1 MQLPL
6 YVSEVLNK
14 LQNSG
19 YETYCVGGCVRDYL
33 LGQCPDDYD
42 VTTSAL
48 PEQITEVFKDYR
60 LLTIGLKHG
69 TVTVIIDKH
78 TVEITTYRIDGDYND
93 HRHPSR
99 VGFTASLA
107 EDLARRDLTINAMA
121 YNDSVGIVDLYGG
134 VDDLKNGIIKC
145 VGDPMKR
152 FDEDGLRILRAL
164 RFASRY
170 GFEIDKTTSD
180 AIHRLKYLL
189 SFVSAERINTELCGI
204 LIGDCRNILYN
215 YSDVI
220 CEIIPEMYPCI
231 GFEQHSKYHDK
242 TVYGHIVAT
251 VAAAE
256 PTVEARLTMLLHDI
270 GKPASFFMK
279 DGAGHF
285 YGHADVS
292 CEIAVKILERLH
304 FSNKITDE
312 VLFLIKNHGIVIN
325 DDLRSIR
332 RGLAR
337 YGEER
342 FIKLIRVHYY
352 DTCGKAP
359 AYFGEKELFDSI
371 EKHTKEYL
379 MSEPPMSLKQLKIN
393 GSDVAR
399 LGICGKDIG
408 EALSFLLSE
417 VVDGNC
423 DNDKD
428 KLINL
433 LKNKFLD

>member
-1 MQLPL
+1 MQLPK
-6 YVSEVLNK
+6 YVYEVLKK
-14 LQNSG
+14 LQDSG
-19 YETYCVGGCVRDYL
+19 YEAYCVGGCVRDYL

-48 PEQITEVFKDYR
+48 PEQIMKVFGGYK
-60 LLTIGLKHG
+60 LLTVGLKHG
-69 TVTVIIDKH
+69 TVTVIIDKKP
-78 TVEITTYRIDGDYND
+78 VEITTYRVDGDYKD
-93 HRHPSR
+93 HRHPSEVR
-99 VGFTASLA
+99 FTPCLE

-121 YNDSVGIVDLYGG
+121 YCPETGIIDPFGG
-134 VDDLKNGIIKC
+134 QNDLKNGIIRC

-170 GFEIDKTTSD
+170 GFEIDKYTSD
-180 AIHRLKYLL
+180 AVHRLRYLL
-189 SFVSAERINTELCGI
+189 SFISAERINNELCGI
-204 LIGDCRNILYN
+204 LTGSCGDILYN

-251 VAAAE
+251 VAASE

-279 DGAGHF
+279 DGVGHF

-292 CEIAVKILERLH
+292 CEIAVKIIERLR
-304 FSNKITDE
+304 FSNKIADE

-325 DDLRSIR
+325 DDTRSIR
-332 RGLAR
+332 RGLSR
-337 YGEER
+337 YGTER
-342 FIKLIRVHYY
+342 FLKLIRVHYY

-359 AYFGEKELFDSI
+359 AYFGEKDLFDSI
-371 EKHTKEYL
+371 EKHTREYL
-379 MSEPPMSLKQLKIN
+379 ENEPPMNLKQLKVN
-393 GSDVAR
+393 GSDISM
-399 LGICGKDIG
+399 LGITGREIG
-408 EALSFLLSE
+408 EALSFLLE
-417 VVDGNC
+417 QVIDGNC
-423 DNDKD
+423 ENDKD
-428 KLINL
+428 SLLTLI
-433 LKNKFLD
+433 KNKYM

>member
-1 MQLPL
+1 MQLPK
-6 YVSEVLNK
+6 YVYEVLKK
-14 LQNSG
+14 LQDSG
-19 YETYCVGGCVRDYL
+19 YEAYCVGGCVRDYL

-48 PEQITEVFKDYR
+48 PEQIMKVFGGYK
-60 LLTIGLKHG
+60 LLTVGLKHG
-69 TVTVIIDKH
+69 TVTVIIDKKP
-78 TVEITTYRIDGDYND
+78 VEITTYRVDGDYKD
-93 HRHPSR
+93 HRHPSEVR
-99 VGFTASLA
+99 FTPCLE

-121 YNDSVGIVDLYGG
+121 YCPETGIIDPFGG
-134 VDDLKNGIIKC
+134 QNDLKNGIIRC

-170 GFEIDKTTSD
+170 GFEIDKYTSD
-180 AIHRLKYLL
+180 AVHRLRYLL
-189 SFVSAERINTELCGI
+189 SFISAERINNELCGI
-204 LIGDCRNILYN
+204 LAGSCGDILYN

-251 VAAAE
+251 VAASE

-279 DGAGHF
+279 DGVGHF

-292 CEIAVKILERLH
+292 CEIAVKIIERLR
-304 FSNKITDE
+304 FSNKIADE

-325 DDLRSIR
+325 DDTRSIR
-332 RGLAR
+332 RGLSR
-337 YGEER
+337 YGTER
-342 FIKLIRVHYY
+342 FLKLIRVHYY

-359 AYFGEKELFDSI
+359 AYFGEKDLFDSI
-371 EKHTKEYL
+371 EKHTREYL
-379 MSEPPMSLKQLKIN
+379 ENEPPMNLKQLKVN
-393 GSDVAR
+393 GSDISKF
-399 LGICGKDIG
+399 GITGREIG
-408 EALSFLLSE
+408 EALSFLLE
-417 VVDGNC
+417 QVIDGNC
-423 DNDKD
+423 ENDKD
-428 KLINL
+428 SLLTLI
-433 LKNKFLD
+433 KNKYM

>member
-1 MQLPL
+1 MQLPK
-6 YVSEVLNK
+6 YVYEVLKK
-14 LQNSG
+14 LQDSG
-19 YETYCVGGCVRDYL
+19 YEAYCVGGCVRDYL

-48 PEQITEVFKDYR
+48 PEQIMKVFGGYK
-60 LLTIGLKHG
+60 LLTVGLKHG
-69 TVTVIIDKH
+69 TVTVIIDKKP
-78 TVEITTYRIDGDYND
+78 VEITTYRVDGDYKD
-93 HRHPSR
+93 HRHPSEVR
-99 VGFTASLA
+99 FTPCLE

-121 YNDSVGIVDLYGG
+121 YCPETGIIDPFGG
-134 VDDLKNGIIKC
+134 QNDLKNGIIRC

-170 GFEIDKTTSD
+170 GFEIDKYTSD
-180 AIHRLKYLL
+180 AVHRLRYLL
-189 SFVSAERINTELCGI
+189 SFISAERINNELCGI
-204 LIGDCRNILYN
+204 LTGSCGDILYN

-251 VAAAE
+251 VVASE

-279 DGAGHF
+279 DGVGHF

-292 CEIAVKILERLH
+292 CEIAVKIIERLR
-304 FSNKITDE
+304 FSNKIADE

-325 DDLRSIR
+325 DDTRSIR
-332 RGLAR
+332 RGLSR
-337 YGEER
+337 YGTER
-342 FIKLIRVHYY
+342 FLKLIRVHYY

-359 AYFGEKELFDSI
+359 AYFGEKDLFDSI
-371 EKHTKEYL
+371 EKHTREYL
-379 MSEPPMSLKQLKIN
+379 ENEPPMNLKQLKVN
-393 GSDVAR
+393 GSDISM
-399 LGICGKDIG
+399 LGITGREIG
-408 EALSFLLSE
+408 EALSFLLE
-417 VVDGNC
+417 QVIDGNC
-423 DNDKD
+423 ENDKD
-428 KLINL
+428 SLLTLI
-433 LKNKFLD
+433 KNKYM

>member
-1 MQLPL
+1 MQLPK
-6 YVSEVLNK
+6 YVYEVLK
-14 LQNSG
+14 KMQDSG
-19 YETYCVGGCVRDYL
+19 YEAYCVGGCVRDYL

-48 PEQITEVFKDYR
+48 PEQIMKVFGGYK
-60 LLTIGLKHG
+60 LLTVGLKHG
-69 TVTVIIDKH
+69 TVTVIIDKKP
-78 TVEITTYRIDGDYND
+78 VEITTYRVDGDYKD
-93 HRHPSR
+93 HRHPSEVR
-99 VGFTASLA
+99 FTPCLE

-121 YNDSVGIVDLYGG
+121 YCPETGIIDPFGG
-134 VDDLKNGIIKC
+134 QNDLKNGIIRC

-170 GFEIDKTTSD
+170 GFEIDKYTSD
-180 AIHRLKYLL
+180 AVHRLRYLL
-189 SFVSAERINTELCGI
+189 SFISAERINNELCGI
-204 LIGDCRNILYN
+204 LTGSCGDILYN

-251 VAAAE
+251 VAASE

-279 DGAGHF
+279 DGVGHF

-292 CEIAVKILERLH
+292 CEIAVKIIERLR
-304 FSNKITDE
+304 FSNKIADE

-325 DDLRSIR
+325 DDTRSIR
-332 RGLAR
+332 RGLSR
-337 YGEER
+337 YGTER
-342 FIKLIRVHYY
+342 FLKLIRVHYY

-359 AYFGEKELFDSI
+359 AYFGEKDLFDSI
-371 EKHTKEYL
+371 EKHTREYL
-379 MSEPPMSLKQLKIN
+379 ENEPPMNLKQLKVN
-393 GSDVAR
+393 GSDISKF
-399 LGICGKDIG
+399 GITGREIG
-408 EALSFLLSE
+408 EALSFLLE
-417 VVDGNC
+417 QVIDGNC
-423 DNDKD
+423 ENDKD
-428 KLINL
+428 SLLTLI
-433 LKNKFLD
+433 KNKYM

>member
-1 MQLPL
+1 MQLPK
-6 YVSEVLNK
+6 YVYEVLKK
-14 LQNSG
+14 LQDSG
-19 YETYCVGGCVRDYL
+19 YEAYCVGGCVRDYL

-48 PEQITEVFKDYR
+48 PEQIMKVFGGYK
-60 LLTIGLKHG
+60 LLTVGLKHG
-69 TVTVIIDKH
+69 TVTVIIDKKP
-78 TVEITTYRIDGDYND
+78 VEITTYRVDGDYKD
-93 HRHPSR
+93 HRHPSEVR
-99 VGFTASLA
+99 FTPCLE

-121 YNDSVGIVDLYGG
+121 YCPETGIIDPFGG
-134 VDDLKNGIIKC
+134 QNDLKNGIIRC

-170 GFEIDKTTSD
+170 GFEIDKYTSD
-180 AIHRLKYLL
+180 AVHRLRYLL
-189 SFVSAERINTELCGI
+189 SFISAERINNELCGI
-204 LIGDCRNILYN
+204 LTGNCGDILYN

-251 VAAAE
+251 VAASE

-279 DGAGHF
+279 DGVGHF

-292 CEIAVKILERLH
+292 CEIAVKIIERLR
-304 FSNKITDE
+304 FSNKIADE

-325 DDLRSIR
+325 DDTRSIR
-332 RGLAR
+332 RGLSR
-337 YGEER
+337 YGTER
-342 FIKLIRVHYY
+342 FLKLIRVHYY

-359 AYFGEKELFDSI
+359 AYFGEKDLFDSI
-371 EKHTKEYL
+371 EKHTREYL
-379 MSEPPMSLKQLKIN
+379 ENEPPMNLKQLKVN
-393 GSDVAR
+393 GSDISM
-399 LGICGKDIG
+399 LGITGREIG
-408 EALSFLLSE
+408 EALSFLLE
-417 VVDGNC
+417 QVIDGNC
-423 DNDKD
+423 ENDKD
-428 KLINL
+428 SLLTLI
-433 LKNKFLD
+433 KNKYM

>member
-6 YVSEVLNK
+6 YVNEVLNK
-14 LQNSG
+14 LHDSG
-19 YETYCVGGCVRDYL
+19 YEAYCVGGCVRDYL
-33 LGQCPDDYD
+33 LGQCPQDYD
-42 VTTSAL
+42 ITTSAL
-48 PEQITEVFKDYR
+48 PEQIINVFDGYR
-60 LLTIGLKHG
+60 LLTVGLKHG

-78 TVEITTYRIDGDYND
+78 TIEITTFRIDGDYND
-93 HRHPSR
+93 HRHPSM
-99 VGFTASLA
+99 VGFTVNLA

-121 YNDSVGIVDLYGG
+121 YNDKVGLVDLYGG
-134 VDDLKNGIIKC
+134 ADDLKKGVIKC

-170 GFEIDKTTSD
+170 GFKIDKATSD

-204 LIGDCRNILYN
+204 LIGDCHDILYN
-215 YSDVI
+215 YCDVI
-220 CEIIPEMYPCI
+220 CEIIPEMYACI

-270 GKPASFFMK
+270 GKPDSFFMK
-279 DGAGHF
+279 DGVGHF

-292 CEIAVKILERLH
+292 CEISEKILERLR
-304 FSNKITDE
+304 FSNKIKEE

-325 DDLRSIR
+325 DDNRSIR

-337 YGEER
+337 YGAER
-342 FIKLIRVHYY
+342 FLKLIKVHYY
-352 DTCGKAP
+352 DTCGKSP
-359 AYFGEKELFDSI
+359 AYFSEKELFKSI
-371 EKHTKEYL
+371 ETHTGEYL
-379 MSEPPMSLKQLKIN
+379 EKEPPMSLKELKVN
-393 GSDVAR
+393 GSDLAL
-399 LGICGKDIG
+399 LGINGKETG
-408 EALSFLLSE
+408 ETLRFLLE
-417 VVDGNC
+417 QVIDGNC
-423 DNDKD
+423 ENNKD
-428 KLINL
+428 KLIAL
-433 LKNKFLD
+433 IKSR

>member
-1 MQLPL
+1 MQLPK
-6 YVSEVLNK
+6 YVYEVLKK
-14 LQNSG
+14 LQDSG
-19 YETYCVGGCVRDYL
+19 YEAYCVGGCVRDYL

-48 PEQITEVFKDYR
+48 PEQIMKVFGGYK
-60 LLTIGLKHG
+60 LLTVGLKHG
-69 TVTVIIDKH
+69 TVTVIIDKKP
-78 TVEITTYRIDGDYND
+78 VEITTYRVDGDYKD
-93 HRHPSR
+93 HRHPSEVR
-99 VGFTASLA
+99 FTPCLE

-121 YNDSVGIVDLYGG
+121 YCPETGIIDPFGG
-134 VDDLKNGIIKC
+134 QNDLKNGIIRC

-170 GFEIDKTTSD
+170 GFEIDKYTSD
-180 AIHRLKYLL
+180 AVHRLRYLL
-189 SFVSAERINTELCGI
+189 SFISAERINNELCGI
-204 LIGDCRNILYN
+204 LTGSCGDILYN

-251 VAAAE
+251 VAASE

-279 DGAGHF
+279 DGVGHF

-292 CEIAVKILERLH
+292 CEIAVKIIERLR
-304 FSNKITDE
+304 FSNKIADE

-325 DDLRSIR
+325 DDTRSIR
-332 RGLAR
+332 RGLSR
-337 YGEER
+337 YGTER
-342 FIKLIRVHYY
+342 FLKLIRVHYY

-359 AYFGEKELFDSI
+359 AYFGEKDLFDSI
-371 EKHTKEYL
+371 EKHTREYL
-379 MSEPPMSLKQLKIN
+379 ENEPPMNLKQLKVN
-393 GSDVAR
+393 GSDISKF
-399 LGICGKDIG
+399 GITGREIG
-408 EALSFLLSE
+408 EALSFLLE
-417 VVDGNC
+417 QVIDGNC
-423 DNDKD
+423 ENDKD
-428 KLINL
+428 SLLTLI
-433 LKNKFLD
+433 KNKYM

>member
-1 MQLPL
+1 MQLPK
-6 YVSEVLNK
+6 YVYEVLKK
-14 LQNSG
+14 LQDSG
-19 YETYCVGGCVRDYL
+19 YEAYCVGGCVRDYL

-48 PEQITEVFKDYR
+48 PEQIMKVFGGYK
-60 LLTIGLKHG
+60 LLTVGLKHG
-69 TVTVIIDKH
+69 TVTVIIDKKP
-78 TVEITTYRIDGDYND
+78 VEITTYRVDGDYKD
-93 HRHPSR
+93 HRHPSEVR
-99 VGFTASLA
+99 FTPCLE

-121 YNDSVGIVDLYGG
+121 YCPETGIIDPFGG
-134 VDDLKNGIIKC
+134 QNDLKNGIIRC

-170 GFEIDKTTSD
+170 GFEIDKYTSD
-180 AIHRLKYLL
+180 AVHRLRYLL
-189 SFVSAERINTELCGI
+189 SFISAERINNELCGI
-204 LIGDCRNILYN
+204 LTGNCGDILYN

-251 VAAAE
+251 VAASE

-279 DGAGHF
+279 DGVGHF

-292 CEIAVKILERLH
+292 CEIAVKIIERLR
-304 FSNKITDE
+304 FSNKIADE

-325 DDLRSIR
+325 DDTRSIR
-332 RGLAR
+332 RGLSR
-337 YGEER
+337 YGTER
-342 FIKLIRVHYY
+342 FLKLIRVHYY

-359 AYFGEKELFDSI
+359 AYFGEKDLFDSI
-371 EKHTKEYL
+371 EKHTREYL
-379 MSEPPMSLKQLKIN
+379 ENEPPMNLKQLKVN
-393 GSDVAR
+393 GSDISKF
-399 LGICGKDIG
+399 GITGREIG
-408 EALSFLLSE
+408 EALSFLLE
-417 VVDGNC
+417 QVIDGNC
-423 DNDKD
+423 ENDKD
-428 KLINL
+428 SLLTLI
-433 LKNKFLD
+433 KNKYM

>member
-1 MQLPL
+1 MQLPK
-6 YVSEVLNK
+6 YVYEVLKK
-14 LQNSG
+14 LQDSG
-19 YETYCVGGCVRDYL
+19 YEAYCVGGCVRDYL

-48 PEQITEVFKDYR
+48 PEQIMKVFGGYK
-60 LLTIGLKHG
+60 LLTVGLKHG
-69 TVTVIIDKH
+69 TVTVIIDKKP
-78 TVEITTYRIDGDYND
+78 VEITTYRVDGDYKD
-93 HRHPSR
+93 HRHPSEVR
-99 VGFTASLA
+99 FTPCLE

-121 YNDSVGIVDLYGG
+121 YCPETGIIDPFGG
-134 VDDLKNGIIKC
+134 QNDLKNGIIRC

-170 GFEIDKTTSD
+170 GFEIDKYTSD
-180 AIHRLKYLL
+180 AVHRLRYLL
-189 SFVSAERINTELCGI
+189 SFISAERINNELCGI
-204 LIGDCRNILYN
+204 LTGNCGDILYN

-251 VAAAE
+251 VAASE

-279 DGAGHF
+279 DGVGHF

-292 CEIAVKILERLH
+292 CEIAVKIIERLR
-304 FSNKITDE
+304 FSNKIADE

-325 DDLRSIR
+325 DDTRCIR
-332 RGLAR
+332 RGLSR
-337 YGEER
+337 YGTER
-342 FIKLIRVHYY
+342 FLKLIRVHYY

-359 AYFGEKELFDSI
+359 AYFGEKDLFDSI
-371 EKHTKEYL
+371 EKHTREYL
-379 MSEPPMSLKQLKIN
+379 ENEPPMNLKQLKVN
-393 GSDVAR
+393 GSDISM
-399 LGICGKDIG
+399 LGITGREIG
-408 EALSFLLSE
+408 EALSFLLE
-417 VVDGNC
+417 QVIDGNC
-423 DNDKD
+423 ENDKD
-428 KLINL
+428 SLLTLI
-433 LKNKFLD
+433 KNKYM

>member
-1 MQLPL
+1 MQLPK
-6 YVSEVLNK
+6 YVYEVLKK
-14 LQNSG
+14 LQDSG
-19 YETYCVGGCVRDYL
+19 YEAYCVGGCVRDYL

-48 PEQITEVFKDYR
+48 PEQIMKVFGGYK
-60 LLTIGLKHG
+60 LLTVGLKHG
-69 TVTVIIDKH
+69 TVTVIIDKKP
-78 TVEITTYRIDGDYND
+78 VEITTYRVDGDYKD
-93 HRHPSR
+93 HRHPSEVR
-99 VGFTASLA
+99 FTPCLE

-121 YNDSVGIVDLYGG
+121 YCPETGIIDPFGG
-134 VDDLKNGIIKC
+134 QNDLKNGIIRC

-170 GFEIDKTTSD
+170 GFEIDKYTSD
-180 AIHRLKYLL
+180 AIHRLRYLL
-189 SFVSAERINTELCGI
+189 SFISAERINNELCGI
-204 LIGDCRNILYN
+204 LTGSCGDILYN

-251 VAAAE
+251 VAASE

-279 DGAGHF
+279 DGVGHF

-292 CEIAVKILERLH
+292 CEIAVKIIERLR
-304 FSNKITDE
+304 FSNKIADE

-325 DDLRSIR
+325 DDTRSIR
-332 RGLAR
+332 RGLSL
-337 YGEER
+337 YGTER
-342 FIKLIRVHYY
+342 FLKLIRVHYY

-359 AYFGEKELFDSI
+359 AYFGEKDLFDSI
-371 EKHTKEYL
+371 EKHTREYL
-379 MSEPPMSLKQLKIN
+379 ENEPPMNLKQLKVN
-393 GSDVAR
+393 GSDISKF
-399 LGICGKDIG
+399 GITGREIG
-408 EALSFLLSE
+408 EALSFLLE
-417 VVDGNC
+417 QVIDGNC
-423 DNDKD
+423 ENDKD
-428 KLINL
+428 SLLTLI
-433 LKNKFLD
+433 KNKYM